1 MVMVVVVVVVVGF
14 NLLQLWSIGSDYWQ
28 RNGNQRRR
36 SLLKTLV
43 AFPVAAA
50 AVEYGVSRQY
60 IEGVRAL
67 TLPQFSATL
76 LSRLLIS
83 FSSSFHHQAKLIL
96 YFVSRKRKNAECK
109 HRDQTGSGH

>member
-1 MVMVVVVVVVVGF
+1 MWASICFSCG
-14 NLLQLWSIGSDYWQ
+14 QLVAIIGSETEI
-28 RNGNQRRR
+28 RGRR

-43 AFPVAAA
+43 ALPVAAA
-50 AVEYGVSRQY
+50 AAAAEYGVSRQY

-67 TLPQFSATL
+67 TLPQFSAPL

-83 FSSSFHHQAKLIL
+83 FASSFHHQAKLIL
-96 YFVSRKRKNAECK
+96 YFVSRKSKNAECK